1 MNNLLDY
8 RVQNQQ
14 IQSSLKKG
22 IEDLFPISSGGKTL
36 TIKNLTL
43 EDNLSETDFPA
54 QRETKLS
61 RGT

>member
-1 MNNLLDY
+1 MKDLLDH
-8 RVQNQQ
+8 REQNKQ

-22 IEDLFPISSGGKTL
+22 IEDLFPIKSGGKTL

-43 EDNLSETDFPA
+43 DDTLSETDFPA
-54 QRETKLS
+54 QRETKLN